1 MHPIEHLRYVARSSG
16 GDQRTL
22 VRETAAAL
30 RSMAFDPSALVVACR
45 RITERHPTSGP
56 LWWLCSSVLATPD
69 PIATAV
75 RLANELVDDSTP
87 DTLIELLPEDA
98 TVCVVGWPD
107 LAGDALLR
115 RGDLTVLVV
124 DADDEGASF
133 VRLLH
138 RSDVECEVVAAA
150 GLAGAVTSS
159 DVVLV
164 EALAAAGDEFLA
176 AAGSRAA
183 ASVGYCS
190 DVPVWAVVG
199 LGRSLPQQMFTNMTV
214 RVYDRRQP
222 WDAGVDVVPLG
233 LVQSVARPSGLFVP
247 DSFVAECPLAT
258 ELLHSSPM

>member
-22 VRETAAAL
+22 VRETASAM

-56 LWWLCSSVLATPD
+56 LWWLCSTVLTAPD

-75 RLANELVDDSTP
+75 RLANALVDDTTP
-87 DTLIELLPEDA
+87 DALVDALPEDA
-98 TVCVVGWPD
+98 TVCVIGWPD
-107 LAGDALLR
+107 LAGDAILR
-115 RGDLTVLVV
+115 RGDITVLVV
-124 DADDEGASF
+124 DADDEGSSF
-133 VRLLH
+133 VRMLQ
-138 RSDVECEVVAAA
+138 RNDVECEVVSAA
-150 GLAGAVTSS
+150 GLAGAVVSS

-164 EALAAAGDEFLA
+164 EAFAAAGDEFLA

-190 DVPVWAVVG
+190 DVPVWGVVG
-199 LGRSLPQQMFTNMTV
+199 LGRCLPQQLFTNMTA

-233 LVQSVARPSGLFVP
+233 LLGTVARPSGLVVAEPFP
-247 DSFVAECPLAT
+247 AECPLAT

>member
-22 VRETAAAL
+22 VRETASAM

-56 LWWLCSSVLATPD
+56 LWWLCSTVLTAPD

-75 RLANELVDDSTP
+75 RLANALVDDTTP
-87 DTLIELLPEDA
+87 DTLVDALPSDA
-98 TVCVVGWPD
+98 TVCVIGWPD
-107 LAGDALLR
+107 LVGDAVLR
-115 RGDLTVLVV
+115 RGS
-124 DADDEGASF
+124 SF
-133 VRLLH
+133 VRMLQ
-138 RSDVECEVVAAA
+138 RNDVECEVVSAA
-150 GLAGAVTSS
+150 GLAGAVVSS

-164 EALAAAGDEFLA
+164 EAFAAAGDEFLA

-190 DVPVWAVVG
+190 DVPVWGVVG
-199 LGRSLPQQMFTNMTV
+199 LGRCLPQQLFTNMTA

-233 LVQSVARPSGLFVP
+233 LLGTVARPSGLVAAEPFA
-247 DSFVAECPLAT
+247 AECPLAT